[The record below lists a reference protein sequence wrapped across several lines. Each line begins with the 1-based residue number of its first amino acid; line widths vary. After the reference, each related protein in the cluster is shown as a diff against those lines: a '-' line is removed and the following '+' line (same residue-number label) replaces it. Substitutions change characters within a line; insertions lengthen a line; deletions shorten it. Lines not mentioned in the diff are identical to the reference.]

1 MVLGGLNSRLT
12 MKKLSGEGSWATQM
26 VLVGGTR
33 DSAYKLKQKVQTRC
47 KKNH

>member
-26 VLVGGTR
+26 VLVGRTR
-33 DSAYKLKQKVQTRC
+33 DNAYKLKQKVQTGC